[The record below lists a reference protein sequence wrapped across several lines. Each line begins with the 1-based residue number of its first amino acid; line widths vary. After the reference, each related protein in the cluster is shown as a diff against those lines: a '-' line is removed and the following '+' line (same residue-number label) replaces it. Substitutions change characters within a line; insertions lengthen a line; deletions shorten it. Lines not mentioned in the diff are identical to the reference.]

1 VNGLADSWIAAKGGS
16 SSMNVFV
23 ILIIVVL
30 VVVVALVALKA
41 KGASQTSQTGAKLV
55 ADLYYLR
62 KSLFSPAER
71 SFVGVL
77 ENLDLG
83 AP

>member
-1 VNGLADSWIAAKGGS
+1 
-16 SSMNVFV
+16 MNLFV

-41 KGASQTSQTGAKLV
+41 KGAPQTSQSSASEPSGTKVV
-55 ADLYYLR
+55 ADLYR
-62 KSLFSPAER
+62 VKKSLFSPAER

-77 ENLDLG
+77 ETSISG
-83 AP
+83 R